1 MLSSKDV
8 TTPRPKAP
16 RHSHTHVRVTG
27 DCLDPYAWLRDIEHP
42 DTMPYLN
49 AENEYSQDWFSKKAE
64 TVSVVFDEIKSRIV
78 QDDLSAPMR
87 HGPWW
92 YTSQTLSG
100 SGYSVLRRG
109 ESFESAADIVV
120 FDENKEASLRE
131 FFSVGDLVLSPDHN
145 LLAYSCD
152 TNGGESFVAKV
163 RDLRTNKDLAD
174 TLVNVSDVNMVWSL
188 DARYLFYVTHNEVMR
203 PDKVWRHEVGT
214 PSTQDVLVVSEH
226 DDRFYVS
233 LSDTRSG
240 NYICVES
247 NSHSTS
253 ECSLISTRNP
263 TSAPVLVRARE
274 TGVEYCVHDWGDC
287 LLILTNL
294 HAPDFRVMSASVNA
308 PSAWSELL
316 GATSGRFI
324 TALDVFKDFLIV
336 HLMEHAQQS
345 LIVLHR
351 DGTHTPLSTGSLPSS
366 LCMHDCPDWETT
378 VIRYE
383 CESLVSPVIVYDHNV
398 VSDERVVIKS
408 QDAPNVDVT
417 NYVSTREWV
426 DSADGVKI
434 PVDIV
439 YHKDTLLDGSAPGLI
454 YGYGAYGE
462 SVTPWFS
469 VSRLSLLD
477 RGWVWALAHPRG
489 GGECA
494 SDWHAGGKLLNKK
507 NTFTDMHTLARYL
520 QVKHVGKLA
529 IRGGSAGGLMVAAC
543 VVSEPT
549 LYGAAIAEVPF
560 VDVVT
565 SMSDPSIPLTAL
577 EWDEWGDP
585 RSEPYASYMLSY
597 SPYDHTTSVNYPS
610 ILVTTGIADPRVG
623 YHESAKWVAKMRHM
637 AIDDAL
643 LLFRCDME
651 SGHQGKSDRY
661 DQWLEESEVI
671 TFLLS
676 TLG

>member
-1 MLSSKDV
+1 
-8 TTPRPKAP
+8 
-16 RHSHTHVRVTG
+16 
-27 DCLDPYAWLRDIEHP
+27 
-42 DTMPYLN
+42 MPYLN
-49 AENEYSQDWFSKKAE
+49 AENEYAQNWFSKKSE
-64 TVSVVFDEIKSRIV
+64 TVSVIFDEIKSRII
-78 QDDLSAPMR
+78 QDDLSAPMQY
-87 HGPWW
+87 GPWW
-92 YTSQTLSG
+92 YTSQTSTG

-109 ESFESAADIVV
+109 KSLESTADIVV
-120 FDENKEASLRE
+120 FDENEEAGLQA
-131 FFSVGDLVLSPDHN
+131 FFGLGDLVLSPDHN

-174 TLVNVSDVNMVWSL
+174 TLINVSDVNMAWSL
-188 DARYLFYVTHNEVMR
+188 DAKYLFYVTHNELMR
-203 PDKVWRHEVGT
+203 ADKVWRHEVGM
-214 PSTQDVLVVSEH
+214 PSTQDVLVISEH
-226 DDRFYVS
+226 DARFYVS
-233 LSDTRSG
+233 LLSTRSG

-253 ECSLISTRNP
+253 ECYLISTRNP
-263 TSAPVLVRARE
+263 TRAPVLVRARE
-274 TGVEYCVHDWGDC
+274 TGVEYGVHDWGDC

-294 HAPDFRVMSASVNA
+294 NAPDFRVMSAPVSSPGV
-308 PSAWSELL
+308 WSELL
-316 GATSGRFI
+316 GSTSGRFI
-324 TALDVFKDFLIV
+324 SALDAFKDFLIL
-336 HLMEHAQQS
+336 HLLSHAQQS
-345 LIVLHR
+345 LIALYR
-351 DGTHTPLSTGSLPSS
+351 DGTHVPLSTGVLPSS
-366 LCMHDCPDWETT
+366 LRMHDCPNWETT

-383 CESLVSPVIVYDHNV
+383 CESLVSPTIVYDHNV

-408 QDAPNVDVT
+408 QVVPNVDVS

-426 DSADGVKI
+426 DSADGVQI

-462 SVTPWFS
+462 SVAPWFS

-494 SDWHAGGKLLNKK
+494 SAWHSGGNLLNKK
-507 NTFTDMHTLARYL
+507 NTFNDMHTLARHL

-543 VVSEPT
+543 VVSEPL
-549 LYGAAIAEVPF
+549 LYGAAVAEVPF

-585 RSEPYASYMLSY
+585 RFEPYASYMLSY
-597 SPYDHTTSVNYPS
+597 SPYDNTTSVNYPPM
-610 ILVTTGIADPRVG
+610 LVLTGLADTRVG

-637 AIDDAL
+637 HANGAT
-643 LLFRCDME
+643 LLFKCVMD
-651 SGHQGKSDRY
+651 SGHQGKSNRY

-676 TLG
+676 TIAY